1 MQQKNLQEV
10 MGPNQMLPRKDGTE
24 KSSGFTSL
32 SGRTS
37 QHKQSLGWSDAREE
51 EVTLQPT
58 HAEVAQPH
66 QFASSQ
72 VEVTQASQFSSEQ
85 MHEPQKHDENGNT
98 PEEESMADDDW
109 YRKSDKPQSRDGFVL
124 HHQEQMQQKRQELQQ
139 VLKEQMLQHEQT
151 CQEEA
156 PLPSCAMQQ
165 HLEEQQQQKML
176 AQQQRMRSFEDKLCR
191 GELPPSSP
199 GEKLSHEHNVDA
211 PASNNAPSSQE
222 REYQMRTSGN
232 VSSEASA
239 NSSVTYDMDTTSV
252 AMTASPIA
260 TSSPLIA
267 PVSYANGSL
276 SCGSSPHAAYPL
288 SQSLGS
294 SPHIPSTRPNFY
306 TRGAPH
312 PYYETRTMPDHQTR
326 PMADHQTRP
335 MLDRQTRPISD
346 HQTRPMTDHQTRP
359 MSDHQS
365 HSISDHQTRPMS
377 DHQARPMPDHQI
389 RPMSD
394 HQAHSMSDH
403 QARPKP
409 DHQTRPTPG
418 HSFANNFQSPD
429 ASSHVIAGNTYT
441 SGGNF
446 HTSSGISYSSG
457 GIPYASGINSLIT
470 GSFSHIPGTNARMFS
485 SNSHVPATSGY
496 GSAGHFDMLP
506 SPPYLNP
513 MMSANGSAATSLS
526 SSTLNLMKKQIT
538 EIEREI
544 ALRKPDPS
552 YVAGSSR
559 HGDLPAGPVS
569 STLDLQLLD
578 PLNDKMGEPP
588 PPPAPHPHRGGG
600 AILENGTLPQHK
612 SSVLHSPHYTPTCDG
627 ALLLSSL
634 GPITSPGLPPSG
646 LPSSSAPPA
655 SGQDPSSCTAVNES
669 AGHKRESVAAAI
681 ADIKQA
687 IRRTKNLPLKS
698 AADRNNVGPDTPV
711 WVPRASRRS
720 DGPVLG
726 SPSDGPVPLSPTSS
740 SGGTCNH
747 VENGPA
753 RPDQRHDEDD
763 GDTDQETD
771 RLLGQQRAEDH
782 GYGAPDKAWRRSK
795 PRCILPRSGNLAN
808 IINSSSNNSVISNS
822 STTNSCNISTPTNS
836 CNLSN
841 INSSSSSNSSVSNM
855 APPCSPSIVA
865 DGSNSHAAA
874 AASVASNA
882 SVQLMNSSSSSSS
895 STISNNNGSLTNVS
909 GITNVSGLT
918 NISGLTNASNLTNV
932 SALTN
937 ISDLTNTS
945 NLMNVSNLTNTNGI
959 TSLGSLTAENGA
971 GIVDRDES
979 DNSDGSS
986 QSSKSPRQVRGS
998 GRGESPSTA
1007 PSTPINQCG
1016 SRDDSTSTPT
1026 GPCGSQDE
1034 NSTPPLG
1041 QGESQDG
1048 SSPSAT
1054 SPEVTVNGKT
1064 KAKKE
1069 KEAAKKKGRSKE
1081 VVVHEPAV
1089 LIEGV
1094 LFRARYLG
1102 STQLVSEGQ
1111 PTKTTRMMQAEEAV
1125 TRIKE
1130 AEDPDENMTMRKS
1143 DSESSTVKTTPS
1155 LLPRNASSD
1164 RTATTIRELSG
1175 VGMFPSGE
1183 VSAIICEPF
1192 ESESCILQAE
1202 PNETN
1207 INLPQDDPAGDTRN
1221 SEDQDKENCTTNS
1234 SNELRDGLNDIND
1247 IDDDRDE
1254 VIDEENE
1261 EKTENDVMEHQEP
1274 VEQYNPPKYT
1284 SATYKPK
1291 SQYPQNRN
1299 IPEILRIQEE
1309 LLPGEEK
1316 QTLHERFSKLQEFK
1330 NKSMVISALPRVSS
1344 SPSKKSISIPRE
1356 YRRSPKQ
1363 PLVYDADPYMLDSR
1377 FKTTH
1382 LWKTQAKISTGGI
1395 AGTSVITVP
1404 CDGKAN
1410 LLGVKSAPLKSPL
1423 PPGVLE
1429 EPISP
1434 SRNKLDIHG
1443 QLLDFIE
1450 ERNAAAN
1457 SKLHKHLLHFLP
1469 DKKIKNLK
1477 ERSGT
1482 QDELQML
1489 TEPQPDEDG
1498 VMLYEED
1505 SNDGMDRKLQEF
1517 DDDIIEEEEEEEE
1530 EDRKDNGTTAN
1541 VGRAMAED
1549 AENGNLADA
1558 IASVGRNGVRP
1569 SEALQHSPNTDI
1581 SSDDN
1586 DFSEQD
1592 DNCNN
1597 KDTKNV
1603 RDLGDNCETDKD
1615 DDSATDVSYSRNDVG
1630 KKTDNEV
1637 RPPESRTRGS
1647 NIRQGSVGN
1656 VAWIVDGV
1664 GGIGATGTVF
1674 HLRLV
1679 GSVEVS
1685 EERCDVSVGSKNI
1698 TTTASAN
1705 PGKRPRKEM
1714 VTEAVSKLKALAP
1727 DGENQPNTEV
1737 DLFISTEKIM
1747 VLNTDLKEIM
1757 MDHALRTI
1765 SYIADIGDLV
1775 VLMARRRMLPTDDTN
1790 SLQKQPKMIC
1800 HVFESDEAQF
1810 IAQSIG
1816 QAFQVAYL
1824 EFLKANG
1831 IEDHSFVKEMDY
1843 QEVLNSQEIFGD
1855 ELQMFAK
1862 KELQKEV
1869 VVPKMKSE
1877 ILGVVVVES
1886 GWGSM
1891 VPTVVIANLSPYGAA
1906 AKCGQLNIGDQII
1919 AINGVSLVGLPLS
1932 TCQNYIKN
1940 TKYNTAVKLTVVPC
1954 PPVVEVKIRRPDTK
1968 YQLGFSVQNGVICSL
1983 LRGGIAERGG
1993 VRVGHRII
2001 DINSQSVVAV
2011 PHEKIVN
2018 LLATSVGEIRMKTMP
2033 TSIFRLLTGQET
2045 PQYI

>member
-1125 TRIKE
+1125 TRIK
-1130 AEDPDENMTMRKS
+1130 
-1143 DSESSTVKTTPS
+1143 
-1155 LLPRNASSD
+1155 
-1164 RTATTIRELSG
+1164 
-1175 VGMFPSGE
+1175 
-1183 VSAIICEPF
+1183 
-1192 ESESCILQAE
+1192 
-1202 PNETN
+1202 
-1207 INLPQDDPAGDTRN
+1207 
-1221 SEDQDKENCTTNS
+1221 
-1234 SNELRDGLNDIND
+1234 
-1247 IDDDRDE
+1247 
-1254 VIDEENE
+1254 
-1261 EKTENDVMEHQEP
+1261 
-1274 VEQYNPPKYT
+1274 
-1284 SATYKPK
+1284 
-1291 SQYPQNRN
+1291 
-1299 IPEILRIQEE
+1299 
-1309 LLPGEEK
+1309 
-1316 QTLHERFSKLQEFK
+1316 
-1330 NKSMVISALPRVSS
+1330 
-1344 SPSKKSISIPRE
+1344 
-1356 YRRSPKQ
+1356 
-1363 PLVYDADPYMLDSR
+1363 
-1377 FKTTH
+1377 
-1382 LWKTQAKISTGGI
+1382 
-1395 AGTSVITVP
+1395 
-1404 CDGKAN
+1404 
-1410 LLGVKSAPLKSPL
+1410 
-1423 PPGVLE
+1423 
-1429 EPISP
+1429 
-1434 SRNKLDIHG
+1434 
-1443 QLLDFIE
+1443 
-1450 ERNAAAN
+1450 
-1457 SKLHKHLLHFLP
+1457 
-1469 DKKIKNLK
+1469 
-1477 ERSGT
+1477 
-1482 QDELQML
+1482 
-1489 TEPQPDEDG
+1489 
-1498 VMLYEED
+1498 
-1505 SNDGMDRKLQEF
+1505 
-1517 DDDIIEEEEEEEE
+1517 
-1530 EDRKDNGTTAN
+1530 
-1541 VGRAMAED
+1541 
-1549 AENGNLADA
+1549 
-1558 IASVGRNGVRP
+1558 
-1569 SEALQHSPNTDI
+1569 
-1581 SSDDN
+1581 
-1586 DFSEQD
+1586 
-1592 DNCNN
+1592 
-1597 KDTKNV
+1597 
-1603 RDLGDNCETDKD
+1603 
-1615 DDSATDVSYSRNDVG
+1615 
-1630 KKTDNEV
+1630 
-1637 RPPESRTRGS
+1637 
-1647 NIRQGSVGN
+1647 
-1656 VAWIVDGV
+1656 
-1664 GGIGATGTVF
+1664 
-1674 HLRLV
+1674 
-1679 GSVEVS
+1679 
-1685 EERCDVSVGSKNI
+1685 
-1698 TTTASAN
+1698 
-1705 PGKRPRKEM
+1705 
-1714 VTEAVSKLKALAP
+1714 AP

>member
-782 GYGAPDKAWRRSK
+782 GYGAPD
-795 PRCILPRSGNLAN
+795 
-808 IINSSSNNSVISNS
+808 
-822 STTNSCNISTPTNS
+822 
-836 CNLSN
+836 
-841 INSSSSSNSSVSNM
+841 
-855 APPCSPSIVA
+855 
-865 DGSNSHAAA
+865 
-874 AASVASNA
+874 
-882 SVQLMNSSSSSSS
+882 
-895 STISNNNGSLTNVS
+895 
-909 GITNVSGLT
+909 
-918 NISGLTNASNLTNV
+918 
-932 SALTN
+932 
-937 ISDLTNTS
+937 
-945 NLMNVSNLTNTNGI
+945 
-959 TSLGSLTAENGA
+959 
-971 GIVDRDES
+971 
-979 DNSDGSS
+979 
-986 QSSKSPRQVRGS
+986 
-998 GRGESPSTA
+998 
-1007 PSTPINQCG
+1007 
-1016 SRDDSTSTPT
+1016 
-1026 GPCGSQDE
+1026 
-1034 NSTPPLG
+1034 
-1041 QGESQDG
+1041 
-1048 SSPSAT
+1048 
-1054 SPEVTVNGKT
+1054 
-1064 KAKKE
+1064 KE

>member
-1 MQQKNLQEV
+1 MSGILVQRLAELNLIKDPASAGTKTLV
-10 MGPNQMLPRKDGTE
+10 ISRHRKTNRRNQIVSNSEIIFPE
-24 KSSGFTSL
+24 
-32 SGRTS
+32 
-37 QHKQSLGWSDAREE
+37 
-51 EVTLQPT
+51 
-58 HAEVAQPH
+58 PH
-66 QFASSQ
+66 QNEHNQPCRRLSLDKEPSTLRSEIRRNNWRRSRQTSNYSCNANRSMENSCSNKNFPLRQAYGPKFASNCNVAPVATS
-72 VEVTQASQFSSEQ
+72 VHF
-85 MHEPQKHDENGNT
+85 T
-98 PEEESMADDDW
+98 PEGSFDTSTLLDD
-109 YRKSDKPQSRDGFVL
+109 
-124 HHQEQMQQKRQELQQ
+124 
-139 VLKEQMLQHEQT
+139 
-151 CQEEA
+151 
-156 PLPSCAMQQ
+156 
-165 HLEEQQQQKML
+165 
-176 AQQQRMRSFEDKLCR
+176 
-191 GELPPSSP
+191 
-199 GEKLSHEHNVDA
+199 
-211 PASNNAPSSQE
+211 
-222 REYQMRTSGN
+222 
-232 VSSEASA
+232 SSEAKNCANVNGVMNQFELIVNEVQDKPRKLDRNENEILGRLTLISA
-239 NSSVTYDMDTTSV
+239 NATLSADDCDDLDRRKTEDKSCSEMNLLSLEMLSESSAQSITCGNSSELSDLHESLRPSENVDTTPV
-252 AMTASPIA
+252 
-260 TSSPLIA
+260 PLA
-267 PVSYANGSL
+267 QDCPGF
-276 SCGSSPHAAYPL
+276 SCVL
-288 SQSLGS
+288 
-294 SPHIPSTRPNFY
+294 
-306 TRGAPH
+306 
-312 PYYETRTMPDHQTR
+312 PDR
-326 PMADHQTRP
+326 
-335 MLDRQTRPISD
+335 
-346 HQTRPMTDHQTRP
+346 
-359 MSDHQS
+359 
-365 HSISDHQTRPMS
+365 SIHC
-377 DHQARPMPDHQI
+377 
-389 RPMSD
+389 
-394 HQAHSMSDH
+394 
-403 QARPKP
+403 
-409 DHQTRPTPG
+409 G
-418 HSFANNFQSPD
+418 LPD
-429 ASSHVIAGNTYT
+429 ASNGVSASSREHLKPTSAQNSESCHGILTSKEEKLVTKKSDRPKKRSKRSVKSDLKFSKSEYCGDLNDVIVERLG
-441 SGGNF
+441 
-446 HTSSGISYSSG
+446 
-457 GIPYASGINSLIT
+457 
-470 GSFSHIPGTNARMFS
+470 
-485 SNSHVPATSGY
+485 
-496 GSAGHFDMLP
+496 D
-506 SPPYLNP
+506 
-513 MMSANGSAATSLS
+513 S
-526 SSTLNLMKKQIT
+526 SSTGVGNELDKNYSYENATHQRL
-538 EIEREI
+538 
-544 ALRKPDPS
+544 ASANDPC
-552 YVAGSSR
+552 Y
-559 HGDLPAGPVS
+559 P
-569 STLDLQLLD
+569 
-578 PLNDKMGEPP
+578 
-588 PPPAPHPHRGGG
+588 
-600 AILENGTLPQHK
+600 
-612 SSVLHSPHYTPTCDG
+612 
-627 ALLLSSL
+627 
-634 GPITSPGLPPSG
+634 
-646 LPSSSAPPA
+646 
-655 SGQDPSSCTAVNES
+655 
-669 AGHKRESVAAAI
+669 
-681 ADIKQA
+681 
-687 IRRTKNLPLKS
+687 
-698 AADRNNVGPDTPV
+698 
-711 WVPRASRRS
+711 
-720 DGPVLG
+720 
-726 SPSDGPVPLSPTSS
+726 
-740 SGGTCNH
+740 
-747 VENGPA
+747 
-753 RPDQRHDEDD
+753 DD